1 MVDLGAA
8 AYLPAWNPVL
18 ARAVEKKLEALNPTD
33 EAPVTWALGTWADI
47 VGAAWKKFPLTA
59 YFFETALFTTDGPEN
74 ADILIPPAFP
84 AN

>member
-33 EAPVTWALGTWADI
+33 EAPVTWALGT
-47 VGAAWKKFPLTA
+47 
-59 YFFETALFTTDGPEN
+59 
-74 ADILIPPAFP
+74 
-84 AN
+84 